1 MQNRTSFRW
10 DDLQV
15 FLAAWRTRRMA
26 EAAQHVGVDAS
37 TISRRLAVLEESL
50 QISLFDRTPEGLVP
64 TDAARSLLPAAEMA
78 EEAAL
83 RAQTAMAGYEREP
96 EGVVKLAVADGMA
109 THLLAPVMPQFFA
122 RYPRV
127 KLEISGTPGIADLTR
142 READIAVRHV
152 RPQRGDLVARQVTRS
167 GYGVFA
173 SRDYAESHAGRPAE
187 QLDWITWTEELAHL
201 QESRWHATHIGGTPR
216 LRSRNLATMVAAA
229 RAGAGVV
236 LLADGFT
243 RLDASLVRVPVDP
256 EPDLDAEIWLVAH
269 RALREVP
276 RVQAV
281 WGFLDATLTWLA
293 AQDGPLETLEAPIPP
308 AGPSGIDPP

>member
-26 EAAQHVGVDAS
+26 EAAKLLGVDAS
-37 TISRRLAVLEESL
+37 TISRRLAVLEDDL
-50 QISLFDRTPEGLVP
+50 HVPLFDRTPEGLVP
-64 TDAARSLLPAAEMA
+64 TDAAVSLLPAAQMA
-78 EEAAL
+78 EDAAL
-83 RAQTAMAGYEREP
+83 RAQTAIAGYEREP
-96 EGVVKLAVADGMA
+96 EGVVRLAVADGMA
-109 THLLAPVMPQFFA
+109 THLLAPVLHQFYA

-127 KLEISGTPGIADLTR
+127 KIEIRGTPRIADLTR

-152 RPQRGDLVARQVTRS
+152 RPQTGDLVAKQVTRS

-173 SRDYAESHAGRPAE
+173 SPDYAESHAGLPAPK
-187 QLDWITWTEELAHL
+187 LDWITWTEELSHL
-201 QESRWHATHIGGTPR
+201 QESRWHADHVGGIPR
-216 LRSRNLATMVAAA
+216 LRSGNLATMVAAA

-236 LLADGFT
+236 LLADGFM
-243 RLDASLVRVPVDP
+243 RLDPSLVRIPVDP

-281 WGFLDATLTWLA
+281 WEFLDATITWLA
-293 AQDGPLETLEAPIPP
+293 ALEGPVDARQVVIPP
-308 AGPSGIDPP
+308 AG